1 MREESTVLDPV
12 IRMIG
17 TRNVITR
24 TNLPVGDYAANPYVG
39 CTHGCIYCYANSKN
53 ILKDYDVNSEILS
66 DKYLNDNKDIQE
78 RKIIVNEK
86 INAFKL

>member
-1 MREESTVLDPV
+1 MYNTC
-12 IRMIG
+12 
-17 TRNVITR
+17 
-24 TNLPVGDYAANPYVG
+24 TN
-39 CTHGCIYCYANSKN
+39 GCIYCYANSKN

-66 DKYLNDNKDIQE
+66 DKYLNDNINIQE